1 MSDPSPPAASS
12 SRWSPARW
20 SRKARWA
27 APVGVVTALATVVV
41 VVPVLATASPA
52 LPSRTAAELLVG
64 LSEAELQPMSG
75 TVVQTARLGLPELPA
90 APGGGSLAALAP
102 GSHTVR
108 VWYGG
113 PDQVRLALIG
123 SLAETDVLRS
133 GEDAWLW
140 TSATNTAEH
149 LTLPEDAGVHED
161 TPSPAAGSG
170 LTPREAAERAL
181 ALIDPTTEVSVDGT
195 TEVAGR
201 PVYSLLLRPR
211 DEGSL
216 VSQVR
221 VGVDSE
227 TSVPLQVQVLA
238 KGVAEPVFETGFTAV
253 TFENPADSV
262 FAFTPPPGAT
272 VKERALPEGMSGG
285 RGADGSAKE
294 SMDPPDAMPD
304 GLSGTPR
311 PDAGLAGS
319 GGPTVVGSGWTSVAV
334 LRRAAGPP
342 DVQSA
347 TDEST
352 DAQLAA
358 LLQAAEPVSGS
369 YGSGRLLRTALVS
382 VLLLDDGR
390 VLVGAVTPAVLEAA
404 ASDPAAASAEDSAA
418 ARAHDPAAD
427 S

>member
-1 MSDPSPPAASS
+1 M
-12 SRWSPARW
+12 
-20 SRKARWA
+20 
-27 APVGVVTALATVVV
+27 GIVTALAAA
-41 VVPVLATASPA
+41 VVPVVATASPA
-52 LPSRTAAELLVG
+52 LPSRTAAELLVR

-90 APGGGSLAALAP
+90 APGGSSLAALAT
-102 GSHTVR
+102 GSNTVR

-113 PDQVRLALIG
+113 PDQVRLALMG
-123 SLAETDVLRS
+123 SLAETDVIRS

-140 TSATNTAEH
+140 TSDTNTAEH
-149 LTLPEDAGVHED
+149 LTLPEKAGMHEE
-161 TPSPAAGSG
+161 TPSPAEGSG

-195 TEVAGR
+195 AEVAGR

-221 VGVDSE
+221 LAVDSE

-238 KGVAEPVFETGFTAV
+238 KGTTEPAFETGFTAV
-253 TFENPADSV
+253 TFEDPADSV
-262 FAFTPPPGAT
+262 FTFTPPPGAT
-272 VKERALPEGMSGG
+272 VKERALPEGM
-285 RGADGSAKE
+285 GAAHGVDGPAKD
-294 SMDPPDAMPD
+294 SMDQNAVPEGIPD
-304 GLSGTPR
+304 GLSGNPR
-311 PDAGLAGS
+311 PAGEPGS

-334 LRRAAGPP
+334 LQGAAGPQ
-342 DVQSA
+342 DA
-347 TDEST
+347 AGTTGEST

-382 VLLLDDGR
+382 ALLLDDGR
-390 VLVGAVTPAVLEAA
+390 VLVGAVTPEVLEAA
-404 ASDPAAASAEDSAA
+404 AAASA
-418 ARAHDPAAD
+418 PAAG